1 MFDRILKAKSADEG
15 VLRWAPAKRPSRA
28 LAMFRNIA
36 RRKMLSAS
44 MIMIAA
50 CGALWFL
57 FYGVDLI
64 NDLYRQSHLHAY
76 RMKFGH
82 DPYDWDMVPERIL
95 PDLAVWAHVYASVV
109 LLLAG
114 QAIRAVLVRHK

>member
-1 MFDRILKAKSADEG
+1 MFDRVLNARSADKG
-15 VLRWAPAKRPSRA
+15 VLRWAPAKRPSRT

-36 RRKMLSAS
+36 RRKVLSAS
-44 MIMIAA
+44 MIVIAA
-50 CGALWFL
+50 CGAFWFL

-64 NDLYRQSHLHAY
+64 NDLYRQSHLDAY

-95 PDLAVWAHVYASVV
+95 PDVAVWAHVYASVV

-114 QAIRAVLVRHK
+114 QAVRAVLVRHK

>member
-1 MFDRILKAKSADEG
+1 MFDRVLNARSADKG
-15 VLRWAPAKRPSRA
+15 VLRWAPAKRPSRT

-36 RRKMLSAS
+36 RRKVLSAS
-44 MIMIAA
+44 MIVIAA
-50 CGALWFL
+50 CGAFWFL

-64 NDLYRQSHLHAY
+64 NDLYRQSHLDAY

-95 PDLAVWAHVYASVV
+95 PDVAVWAHVYASVV

>member
-1 MFDRILKAKSADEG
+1 MFDRVLNARSADKG
-15 VLRWAPAKRPSRA
+15 VLRWAPAKRPSRT

-36 RRKMLSAS
+36 RRKVLSAS
-44 MIMIAA
+44 MIVIAA
-50 CGALWFL
+50 CGAFWFL

-64 NDLYRQSHLHAY
+64 NDLYRQSHLDAY
-76 RMKFGH
+76 RMKFGY

-95 PDLAVWAHVYASVV
+95 PDVAVWAHVYASVV

-114 QAIRAVLVRHK
+114 QAVRAVLVRHK